1 MFKFKKNEKY
11 ASIAFYAVISV
22 IICAAVIM
30 CIFKF
35 DTIRHY
41 VKSFLSAIA
50 PLTYGFVFAYL
61 FNPIMN
67 WYERTLF
74 AFKKAKKD
82 MHKLRRT
89 LSLIMTIIT
98 ILAVLSVILYAV
110 IPQAIYSFENLGSQ
124 LNSYITNIQ
133 HFADD
138 FVQKHSER
146 FLGERYDSISK
157 LLEEYGISF
166 SIKDILSNSY
176 SFLQNAFNY
185 VINYGG
191 MIVNEVINVL
201 LGLIVAVY
209 FLIFKERI
217 CAQTKKLLCAILN
230 RRAYLNTVRLAR
242 YTHKTFGGFI
252 VGKLIDSVI
261 IGLLTFFV
269 LWIFKIPYYPL
280 LAVIIGVTNIIPTF
294 GPIFGGIFGALLL
307 LIAAPDKVILFLIIV
322 LVIQQLDGNII
333 GPKIL
338 GNTIGISSL
347 WVVIAIFVFGSFFG
361 FTGMIVG
368 VPATAIIYVLVKQW
382 SERRLRHKG
391 YPYHTAY
398 YAGDPPQETD
408 SLDAGQVFI
417 DRDTEISEPSLDDD
431 IPDPPEKEKI
441 SLMKR
446 ISDFFKKR
454 KSEKKNT
461 K

>member
-41 VKSFLSAIA
+41 IKSFFAAIA

-89 LSLIMTIIT
+89 LSLILTVIT

-110 IPQAIYSFENLGSQ
+110 IPQAIYSFENLGTQ

-133 HFADD
+133 HFADG

-157 LLEEYGISF
+157 LMEEYGISL

-185 VINYGG
+185 VIDYGG

-209 FLIFKERI
+209 FLVFKERI

-408 SLDAGQVFI
+408 SIDAGQVFI
-417 DRDTEISEPSLDDD
+417 DRDTEIPAPSPEDD
-431 IPDPPEKEKI
+431 IPDPPEKERV
-441 SLMKR
+441 SLIKY

-454 KSEKKNT
+454 KSEKKKT

>member
-82 MHKLRRT
+82 MHTLRRT

-417 DRDTEISEPSLDDD
+417 DRDTEIPEPSLDDD

>member
-35 DTIRHY
+35 DTIRQY
-41 VKSFLSAIA
+41 IKSFFAAIA

-67 WYERTLF
+67 RYEKTLF

-89 LSLIMTIIT
+89 LSIIMTVIT
-98 ILAVLSVILYAV
+98 ILAVLSIILYAV
-110 IPQAIYSFENLGSQ
+110 IPQAIYSFENLGTQ

-133 HFADD
+133 HFADG

-157 LLEEYGISF
+157 LMEEYGISL

-217 CAQTKKLLCAILN
+217 CAQTKKLLCAVLN

-417 DRDTEISEPSLDDD
+417 DRDTEIPESSLDDD

-441 SLMKR
+441 SLIKR

>member
-82 MHKLRRT
+82 MHTLRRT

-347 WVVIAIFVFGSFFG
+347 WVVIAIFVFGSFSG

-417 DRDTEISEPSLDDD
+417 DRDTEIPEPSLDDD

-441 SLMKR
+441 SLIKR

>member
-35 DTIRHY
+35 DTIRQY
-41 VKSFLSAIA
+41 IKSFFAAIA

-67 WYERTLF
+67 RYEKTLF

-89 LSLIMTIIT
+89 LSIIMTVIT
-98 ILAVLSVILYAV
+98 ILAVLSIILYAV
-110 IPQAIYSFENLGSQ
+110 IPQAIYSFENLGTQ

-209 FLIFKERI
+209 FLVFKERI
-217 CAQTKKLLCAILN
+217 CAQTKKLLCAVLN

-417 DRDTEISEPSLDDD
+417 DRDTEIPEPSLDDD

-441 SLMKR
+441 SLIKR

>member
-89 LSLIMTIIT
+89 LSLIMTVIT
-98 ILAVLSVILYAV
+98 ILAVLSIILYAV
-110 IPQAIYSFENLGSQ
+110 IPQAIYSFENLGTQ
-124 LNSYITNIQ
+124 LKSYITNIQ
-133 HFADD
+133 HFADG

-157 LLEEYGISF
+157 LMEEYGISL

-185 VINYGG
+185 VIDYGG

-209 FLIFKERI
+209 FLVFKERI

-398 YAGDPPQETD
+398 YAGDPPQEAD
-408 SLDAGQVFI
+408 SIDAGQVFI
-417 DRDTEISEPSLDDD
+417 DRDTEIPIPSPEDD
-431 IPDPPEKEKI
+431 IPDPPEKERV
-441 SLMKR
+441 SLIKH

-454 KSEKKNT
+454 KSEKKKT

>member
-41 VKSFLSAIA
+41 IKGFFAAIA

-82 MHKLRRT
+82 MHKLRRN
-89 LSLIMTIIT
+89 LSLIMTVIT

-124 LNSYITNIQ
+124 LNTYITNIQ

-138 FVQKHSER
+138 FVQNHSER

-157 LLEEYGISF
+157 LLEEYGISL

-176 SFLQNAFNY
+176 SFLQSAFNY
-185 VINYGG
+185 VIDYGG

-398 YAGDPPQETD
+398 YASDPPTEPD

-417 DRDTEISEPSLDDD
+417 DRDTEIPEPSLDDD
-431 IPDPPEKEKI
+431 IPDPPEKEKV

-446 ISDFFKKR
+446 ISGFFKKR

>member
-35 DTIRHY
+35 DTIRQY
-41 VKSFLSAIA
+41 IKSFFAAIA

-67 WYERTLF
+67 RYEKTLF

-89 LSLIMTIIT
+89 LSIIMTVIT
-98 ILAVLSVILYAV
+98 ILAVLSIILYAV
-110 IPQAIYSFENLGSQ
+110 IPQAIYSFENLGTQ

-133 HFADD
+133 HFADG

-157 LLEEYGISF
+157 LMEEYGISL

-185 VINYGG
+185 VIDYGG

-209 FLIFKERI
+209 FLVFKERI

-398 YAGDPPQETD
+398 YAGDPPQEAD
-408 SLDAGQVFI
+408 SIDAGQVFI
-417 DRDTEISEPSLDDD
+417 DRDTEIPVPSPEDD
-431 IPDPPEKEKI
+431 IPDPPEKERV
-441 SLMKR
+441 SLTKR

-454 KSEKKNT
+454 KREKKKT

>member
-35 DTIRHY
+35 DTIRQY
-41 VKSFLSAIA
+41 IKSFFAAIA

-67 WYERTLF
+67 RYEKTLF

-89 LSLIMTIIT
+89 LSIIMTVIT
-98 ILAVLSVILYAV
+98 ILAVLSIILYAV
-110 IPQAIYSFENLGSQ
+110 IPQAIYSFENLGTQ

-133 HFADD
+133 HFADG

-157 LLEEYGISF
+157 LMEEYGISL

-185 VINYGG
+185 VIDYGG

-209 FLIFKERI
+209 FLVFKERI

-269 LWIFKIPYYPL
+269 L
-280 LAVIIGVTNIIPTF
+280 
-294 GPIFGGIFGALLL
+294 
-307 LIAAPDKVILFLIIV
+307 
-322 LVIQQLDGNII
+322 
-333 GPKIL
+333 
-338 GNTIGISSL
+338 
-347 WVVIAIFVFGSFFG
+347 
-361 FTGMIVG
+361 
-368 VPATAIIYVLVKQW
+368 
-382 SERRLRHKG
+382 
-391 YPYHTAY
+391 
-398 YAGDPPQETD
+398 
-408 SLDAGQVFI
+408 
-417 DRDTEISEPSLDDD
+417 
-431 IPDPPEKEKI
+431 
-441 SLMKR
+441 
-446 ISDFFKKR
+446 
-454 KSEKKNT
+454 
-461 K
+461 

>member
-35 DTIRHY
+35 DTIRQY
-41 VKSFLSAIA
+41 IKSFFAAIA

-67 WYERTLF
+67 RYEKTLF

-89 LSLIMTIIT
+89 LSIIMTVIT
-98 ILAVLSVILYAV
+98 ILAVLSIILYAV
-110 IPQAIYSFENLGSQ
+110 IPQAIYSFENLGTQ

-133 HFADD
+133 HFADG

-157 LLEEYGISF
+157 LMEEYGISL

-185 VINYGG
+185 VIDYGG

-209 FLIFKERI
+209 FLVFKERI

-294 GPIFGGIFGALLL
+294 GPIFGGIFGAMLL

-408 SLDAGQVFI
+408 SIDAGQVFI
-417 DRDTEISEPSLDDD
+417 DRDTEIPVPSPEDD
-431 IPDPPEKEKI
+431 IPDPPEKERV
-441 SLMKR
+441 SLTKR

-454 KSEKKNT
+454 KSEKKKT

>member
-89 LSLIMTIIT
+89 LSIIMTVIT
-98 ILAVLSVILYAV
+98 ILAVLSIILYAV
-110 IPQAIYSFENLGSQ
+110 IPQAIYSFENLGTQ

-133 HFADD
+133 HFADG

-157 LLEEYGISF
+157 LMEEYGISL

-185 VINYGG
+185 VIDYGG

-209 FLIFKERI
+209 FLVFKERI

-417 DRDTEISEPSLDDD
+417 DRDTEIPEPSLDDD

-441 SLMKR
+441 SLIKR

>member
-82 MHKLRRT
+82 MHTLRRT

-138 FVQKHSER
+138 FVQNHSER

>member
-35 DTIRHY
+35 DTIRQY
-41 VKSFLSAIA
+41 IKSFFAAIA

-67 WYERTLF
+67 RYEKTLF

-89 LSLIMTIIT
+89 LSIIMTVIT
-98 ILAVLSVILYAV
+98 ILAVFSIILYAV
-110 IPQAIYSFENLGSQ
+110 IPQAIYSFENLGTQ

-133 HFADD
+133 HFADG

-157 LLEEYGISF
+157 LMEEYGISL

-185 VINYGG
+185 VIDYGG

-209 FLIFKERI
+209 FLVFKERI

-333 GPKIL
+333 GQKIL

-398 YAGDPPQETD
+398 YAGDPPQEAD
-408 SLDAGQVFI
+408 SIDAGQVFI
-417 DRDTEISEPSLDDD
+417 DRDTEIPVPSPEDD
-431 IPDPPEKEKI
+431 IPDPPEKERV
-441 SLMKR
+441 SLTKR

-454 KSEKKNT
+454 KSEKKKT

>member
-35 DTIRHY
+35 DTIRQY
-41 VKSFLSAIA
+41 IKSFFAAIA

-67 WYERTLF
+67 RYEKTLF

-89 LSLIMTIIT
+89 LSIIMTVIT
-98 ILAVLSVILYAV
+98 ILAVFSIILYAV
-110 IPQAIYSFENLGSQ
+110 IPQAIYSFENLGTQ

-133 HFADD
+133 HFADG

-157 LLEEYGISF
+157 LMEEYGISL

-185 VINYGG
+185 VIDYGG

-209 FLIFKERI
+209 FLVFKERI

-322 LVIQQLDGNII
+322 FVIQQLDGNII

-398 YAGDPPQETD
+398 YAGDPPQEVD
-408 SLDAGQVFI
+408 SIDAGQVFI
-417 DRDTEISEPSLDDD
+417 DRDTEIPVPSPEDD
-431 IPDPPEKEKI
+431 IPDPPEKERV
-441 SLMKR
+441 SLTKR

-454 KSEKKNT
+454 KSEKKKT

>member
-82 MHKLRRT
+82 MHTLRRT